1 LFVHIGDDPGYKE
14 YILILGGRHMQQM
27 RPALPKPP
35 DRLRPQADCALSE
48 FRATTKRRDEVSLE
62 ICECLIDI
70 ASALFSVPS
79 KELRK
84 PGRTAISVSRVR
96 QIAMYVAHVV
106 LRLTMS
112 EVGVGFGRDRT
123 TVHHACQVVEDMRD
137 EAEFDRMVQVIE
149 RIASAAFRNRLGL

>member
-1 LFVHIGDDPGYKE
+1 
-14 YILILGGRHMQQM
+14 M
-27 RPALPKPP
+27 
-35 DRLRPQADCALSE
+35 
-48 FRATTKRRDEVSLE
+48 
-62 ICECLIDI
+62 
-70 ASALFSVPS
+70 
-79 KELRK
+79 RK

-106 LRLTMS
+106 LRLTMG

-137 EAEFDRMVQVIE
+137 DAEFDRMVQVIE

>member
-1 LFVHIGDDPGYKE
+1 
-14 YILILGGRHMQQM
+14 MQQM

-35 DRLRPQADCALSE
+35 DRLRPQADCALSQ

-96 QIAMYVAHVV
+96 QIGMYVAHVV
-106 LRLTMS
+106 LRLTMG

-137 EAEFDRMVQVIE
+137 DPEFDRMVQVIE